1 LFHELPWILL
11 DLGREAEYLE
21 QAKTAPAT
29 LWLEA
34 GVAVARRDFAAA
46 AAIYER
52 IGARG
57 AEAIARLHAAEDA
70 AAAGRRS
77 EADSEL
83 VKAQRFFEEQGAM
96 PYLGRCEALLAAAS

>member
-1 LFHELPWILL
+1 LPWVLL

-34 GVAVARRDFAAA
+34 GVAVARRDFATAA
-46 AAIYER
+46 TLYER
-52 IGARG
+52 IGASG

-83 VKAQRFFEEQGAM
+83 AKAQRFFEGQGATA
-96 PYLGRCEALLAAAS
+96 YLRRCEAVLAAAS